1 MRMTDDGHGQSRSLV
16 VNITANVDLLQIDV
30 FKLRFI
36 LLSHSRDVTGTLRVL
51 LVKGPDI
58 TELTILEW

>member
-30 FKLRFI
+30 FKLCLIFF
-36 LLSHSRDVTGTLRVL
+36 SHSRDVTGTLSVL
-51 LVKGPDI
+51 LAKGPDI
-58 TELTILEW
+58 TELTILAW